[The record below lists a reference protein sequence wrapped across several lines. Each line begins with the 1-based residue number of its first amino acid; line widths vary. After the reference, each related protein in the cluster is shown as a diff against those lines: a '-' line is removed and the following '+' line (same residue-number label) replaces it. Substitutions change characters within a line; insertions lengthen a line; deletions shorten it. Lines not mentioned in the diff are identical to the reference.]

1 MWYLRTPSFWL
12 EAANRGWRMLFL
24 WRVESFTER
33 CVVWGCSHKV
43 LNELLHRQRLLLQ
56 WRCCFIPCTLQFNPV
71 CSSKKKNVLIVLE
84 VRSPSLCFTA
94 WSAGTGGGG
103 DTNAALPGMSRS
115 HIQLALVHCLA
126 APGHWVGGWQQRQAR
141 WVHPPVTSQ
150 RPTVRFLSQSACFH
164 SDVQRLSRRE
174 ALRRWGNPGWE
185 ESPEETRGKKVLKD
199 SNFCAIFVQFLSL
212 KGPVCIFFLKEA
224 LRKVFRV
231 RV

>member
-12 EAANRGWRMLFL
+12 EAANRGWRILFF

-56 WRCCFIPCTLQFNPV
+56 WRRCFIPCTLQFNPV
-71 CSSKKKNVLIVLE
+71 CSSKKKNALIVLE

-94 WSAGTGGGG
+94 WSAGTWGGHKRCPARHVQVPHP
-103 DTNAALPGMSRS
+103 TRISSL
-115 HIQLALVHCLA
+115 LAV
-126 APGHWVGGWQQRQAR
+126 PVHWVGGWQQRRAR

-164 SDVQRLSRRE
+164 SDVQRLSRQE
-174 ALRRWGNPGWE
+174 ALRRWGNPGWG
-185 ESPEETRGKKVLKD
+185 ESPEETRGKNVLKD
-199 SNFCAIFVQFLSL
+199 SNFYAIFKS
-212 KGPVCIFFLKEA
+212 
-224 LRKVFRV
+224 
-231 RV
+231 